1 MVCKVLRINGCE
13 TDAAGKTLAD
23 YLRESGYD
31 CARIAVEINLSI
43 IPKSKYGETVLCDGD
58 SVEIVSFV
66 GGG

>member
-1 MVCKVLRINGCE
+1 MLRINGCE
-13 TDAAGKTLAD
+13 KDASGKTLAD

-43 IPKSKYGETVLCDGD
+43 VPKSKYRETVLRDGD

>member
-1 MVCKVLRINGCE
+1 MLKINGCE
-13 TDAAGKTLAD
+13 KDASGQTLAD
-23 YLRESGYD
+23 YLHKSGYD

-43 IPKSKYGETVLCDGD
+43 VPKSRYAETILRDGD